1 MTPRFLPWVNGQP
14 VLMLTDGQKKRNK
27 FRNIG
32 DDFSFGYVG
41 YKGTYRIPMAMCL
54 RCRHCLSVLGQ
65 RFTLEATNF
74 GVISKYMVGKAT
86 NLNIINQKEQI
97 REEREISH
105 RLSPKWSVAI

>member
-1 MTPRFLPWVNGQP
+1 M
-14 VLMLTDGQKKRNK
+14 LMLTDGQKKRYK

-41 YKGTYRIPMAMCL
+41 YRTPMAMCL
-54 RCRHCLSVLGQ
+54 RCRHYLSVLGQ
-65 RFTLEATNF
+65 KFTLEATNF

-97 REEREISH
+97 REERETSH
-105 RLSPKWSVAI
+105 R